1 MEWSNKTYELAGGEA
16 TARRYL
22 PVFPPRL
29 RTRDGS
35 TSFPI
40 RPTQPD
46 MLRQPV
52 GEYVW
57 VTLVLVLGMWSL
69 GTEARAQFRSTE
81 RASRLDTLR
90 SLAPAPLAES
100 RSLDG
105 YVRDATTLRPR
116 RRLDAPDRYEFTLG
130 RGQELLLGGIGLV
143 VQAFCDGEGE
153 KPMTV
158 RPDFAL
164 EPGERACIHCDRV
177 EDRAWDAVWGR
188 SPSSTP

>member
-1 MEWSNKTYELAGGEA
+1 
-16 TARRYL
+16 
-22 PVFPPRL
+22 
-29 RTRDGS
+29 
-35 TSFPI
+35 
-40 RPTQPD
+40 

-52 GEYVW
+52 GGYTW
-57 VTLVLVLGMWSL
+57 TALVLVLGLWGL
-69 GTEARAQFRSTE
+69 GTEGRAQFRSTE
-81 RASRLDTLR
+81 QASRLDTLR

-116 RRLDAPDRYEFTLG
+116 KRLDGPDRYEFTLG
-130 RGQELLLGGIGLV
+130 RGQELLLGAIGLV
-143 VQAFCDGEGE
+143 VQAFCDTDELT
-153 KPMTV
+153 PMTV

-164 EPGERACIHCDRV
+164 EPGERTCVHCDRI